1 MESRKKALH
10 SRATPS
16 KIKFMNKIKHP
27 WKQKDSNLRT
37 QKRPDLQ
44 SGAVAAWLCFQ
55 IAHRSFVCEEVHN
68 NRLTVAYGPSVTLD
82 VSLVAQGGLEPPTFG
97 L

>member
-1 MESRKKALH
+1 
-10 SRATPS
+10 
-16 KIKFMNKIKHP
+16 MNKIKHP

-55 IAHRSFVCEEVHN
+55 FAHKFLRNLEIN
-68 NRLTVAYGPSVTLD
+68 NTYFSYGLSVTLD